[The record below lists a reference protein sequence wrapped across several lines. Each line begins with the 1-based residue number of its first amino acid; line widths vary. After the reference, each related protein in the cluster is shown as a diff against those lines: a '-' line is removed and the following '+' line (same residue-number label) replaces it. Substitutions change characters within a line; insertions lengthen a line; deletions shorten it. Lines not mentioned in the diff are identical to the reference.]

1 MTETQELI
9 KQIQVVAKG
18 RQAAKALADKKK
30 ALYDAFQSEH
40 AELFSDVVVATTKVG
55 EEEARLRELTIEA
68 YNATGNKAPVPGV
81 SVKIFQT
88 LDYDSKQAFDWA
100 VDHKIM
106 LKLDV
111 PAFEKMSKMAP
122 ETRPGFVTITEEPR
136 AQIASEL
143 TAP

>member
-1 MTETQELI
+1 MTETSELI
-9 KQIQVVAKG
+9 NQIEIVARI

-30 ALYDAFQSEH
+30 ALYDAFL
-40 AELFSDVVVATTKVG
+40 AENVEFFTDVTFAANMVG
-55 EEEARLRELTIEA
+55 EEEARLRELTIEV